1 MNDRGAQVSYRMED
15 GIMAMEITN
24 NYSNVEQANAQKEMQ
39 AKAPR
44 KETEKKSTYGSRRE
58 YSEYL
63 NHKYACLTPTKDSA
77 VSINTNLL
85 SKAASNPKTA
95 EWLENTLSQ
104 MPDCINKICENSAKN
119 GARLVSLEISIDSE
133 DCITTKC
140 VGVFEADPG
149 TEESKKMV
157 EEARARNKERKEEW
171 EKLLEKNKEKKDGQ
185 EKLEEKK
192 DGRQYDITVMG
203 TDMGK
208 VTENLISKIGM
219 GNSAMSTA
227 PTVTGFDLKV

>member
-1 MNDRGAQVSYRMED
+1 MRTNIFWRLHKGAYEALNDRGTTGKIFVEED
-15 GIMAMEITN
+15 DIMAMEIKGN
-24 NYSNVEQANAQKEMQ
+24 LPDYGVRKQNYSNLEQVNTDKEVRT
-39 AKAPR
+39 KAVK

-63 NHKYACLTPTKDSA
+63 NHKYACLTPTKDSS
-77 VSINTNLL
+77 VTINSSLL

-157 EEARARNKERKEEW
+157 EEARARN
-171 EKLLEKNKEKKDGQ
+171 LSLSV
-185 EKLEEKK
+185 L
-192 DGRQYDITVMG
+192 
-203 TDMGK
+203 
-208 VTENLISKIGM
+208 
-219 GNSAMSTA
+219 
-227 PTVTGFDLKV
+227 